1 MFTGHEHNF
10 QHSRTPAM
18 DHFVTGAAGKVRR
31 SPPNDFT
38 AAHTVS
44 WATDCHFLLARI
56 EGRRMTVRAIGAIDD
71 PTAAPGDIE
80 RFAPDG
86 APVTGPIDI
95 EPRTD

>member
-10 QHSRTPAM
+10 QHSRAPLL

-31 SPPNDFT
+31 GTPDRFA

-44 WATDCHFLLARI
+44 WATDCHFLCAHI
-56 EGRRMTVRAIGAIDD
+56 EGRHMTVRAIGAIDD
-71 PTAAPGDIE
+71 PADTPKDID

-86 APVTGPIDI
+86 AAMNGPIEIKLD
-95 EPRTD
+95 